1 MQFFEGSEKKVEV
14 VVSGESV
21 NLLELDKKFWEHI
34 VKKCNATIIS
44 SIQNDSISAYLLSES
59 SLFVTKDRFVMI
71 TCGET
76 ILVNSVLEFLKNYAP
91 QIIDL
96 AIFQRKNE
104 YQANLQKTSFLDD
117 IKNLSQLIDGQAF
130 RMGDLDGHHN
140 YIFHT
145 LKPFTPPTDD
155 FTNELLMYHITGDA
169 AIILRTPNNKIE
181 NIRNLLKLNNLFPEF
196 KFDDYIFSPY
206 GYSLNAINKDRY
218 ITIHITPQENNSY
231 VSFETNI
238 DLKIL
243 PFNLLDHV
251 VKTFNPKT
259 FDHIGFNSNQVSFS
273 HEYFTLKK
281 SEINLTCG
289 YKMSF
294 NHFSKENDILSHP
307 VKIL

>member
-1 MQFFEGSEKKVEV
+1 VQFFEGSEKKVEI
-14 VVSGESV
+14 VVSDESI
-21 NLLELDKKFWEHI
+21 NLLKFEKSFWENI

-44 SIQNDSISAYLLSES
+44 SIHNESLSAYLLSES
-59 SLFVTKDRFVMI
+59 SLFVSQDRFVMI

-76 ILVNSVLEFLKNYAP
+76 MLVNSVLEFLKTYSP
-91 QIIDL
+91 TQIDL

-104 YQANLQKTSFLDD
+104 YQSNLQKSSFLDD
-117 IKNLSQLIDGQAF
+117 IKNLSKLIDGQAF

-145 LKPFTPPTDD
+145 LKPFTPPSDD
-155 FTNELLMYHITGDA
+155 FTNELLMYHITGEA
-169 AIILRTPNNKIE
+169 AKILRTPNNKIE
-181 NIRNLLKLNNLFPEF
+181 NVRNLLNLEHLFPEF

-206 GYSLNAINKDRY
+206 GYSLNAINQERY
-218 ITIHITPQENNSY
+218 LTIHITPQENNSY

-238 DLKIL
+238 DLSVL
-243 PFNLLDHV
+243 SFNLLDLI

-259 FDHIGFNSNQVSFS
+259 FDHIGFNYNQVNFS
-273 HEYFTLKK
+273 SEYFTLKK

-289 YKMSF
+289 YTMSF
-294 NHFSKENDILSHP
+294 NHYSKENDILSHP

>member
-14 VVSGESV
+14 VVSGESI
-21 NLLELDKKFWEHI
+21 NLLELDKTFWEHI

-44 SIQNDSISAYLLSES
+44 SIQNDLISAYLLSES
-59 SLFVTKDRFVMI
+59 SLFVMKDRFVMI

-76 ILVNSVLEFLKNYAP
+76 ILVNSVLEFLKTYSS
-91 QIIDL
+91 QQIDL

-145 LKPFTPPTDD
+145 LKPFTPHADD
-155 FTNELLMYHITGDA
+155 FTNELLMYHITGEA
-169 AIILRTPNNKIE
+169 AKILRTPNNKIE
-181 NIRNLLKLNNLFPEF
+181 NIRNLLKLNQLFPEF
-196 KFDDYIFSPY
+196 QFDDYIFSPY
-206 GYSLNAINKDRY
+206 GYSLNAINKDHY

-289 YKMSF
+289 YTMSF

>member
-1 MQFFEGSEKKVEV
+1 VQFFEGSEKKVEV
-14 VVSGESV
+14 VVSGESI
-21 NLLELDKKFWEHI
+21 NLLELDKTFWEHI

-44 SIQNDSISAYLLSES
+44 SIQNDLISAYLLSES
-59 SLFVTKDRFVMI
+59 SLFVMKDRFVMI

-76 ILVNSVLEFLKNYAP
+76 ILVNSVLEFLKTYSS
-91 QIIDL
+91 QQIDL

-117 IKNLSQLIDGQAF
+117 IKNLSRLIDGQAF

-155 FTNELLMYHITGDA
+155 FTNELLMYHITGEA
-169 AIILRTPNNKIE
+169 AKILRTPNNKIE
-181 NIRNLLKLNNLFPEF
+181 NIRNLLKLNQLFPEF
-196 KFDDYIFSPY
+196 QFDDYIFSPY
-206 GYSLNAINKDRY
+206 GYSLNAINKDHY

-238 DLKIL
+238 DLKML
-243 PFNLLDHV
+243 SFNLLDHV

-259 FDHIGFNSNQVSFS
+259 FDHIGFNSNQISFS

-289 YKMSF
+289 YTMSF